1 MCVVIELFNFVSKC
15 YRATICFV
23 FCNSNL
29 NYKAK
34 TIMSKTISDNQDYNH
49 NPGTISESGF
59 GGVSQT
65 RKKTIIEGNDDVPA
79 IGSKNPNQLVGF
91 FISYSRLE
99 NGEYWELRE
108 GRNVI
113 GSNKVSDIHLNDKTT
128 SSHHATMVVR
138 RSGNDNRL
146 MYILTDENSSNG
158 VRVNGVD
165 IETEKY
171 QCKNFDKIKI
181 GGYEL
186 LVITIDKMAHGLV
199 RNEKLQ
205 ESKASTSDYS
215 SRDYFP
221 MNNEGSNKPY

>member
-1 MCVVIELFNFVSKC
+1 
-15 YRATICFV
+15 
-23 FCNSNL
+23 
-29 NYKAK
+29 
-34 TIMSKTISDNQDYNH
+34 MSKTISDNQDYNQS
-49 NPGTISESGF
+49 PGTISESGF
-59 GGVSQT
+59 GGASQT
-65 RKKTIIEGNDDVPA
+65 KKKTMIEGNDDVLA
-79 IGSKNPNQLVGF
+79 SGSKNPNQLVGF

-113 GSNKVSDIHLNDKTT
+113 GSASSSDIQLNDKTT

-171 QCKNFDKIKI
+171 QCKNFDKVKI
-181 GGYEL
+181 GAYEL
-186 LVITIDKMAHGLV
+186 LVVTIDKMAHGLV
-199 RNEKLQ
+199 KNEKLQ
-205 ESKASTSDYS
+205 ESKTSTSDYS

-221 MNNEGSNKPY
+221 RDNDGGTKTY

>member
-1 MCVVIELFNFVSKC
+1 
-15 YRATICFV
+15 
-23 FCNSNL
+23 
-29 NYKAK
+29 
-34 TIMSKTISDNQDYNH
+34 MSKTISDNQDYS
-49 NPGTISESGF
+49 PSSGTISESGF
-59 GGVSQT
+59 GVSNPS
-65 RKKTIIEGNDDVPA
+65 RKKTMIEGNDEVTSS
-79 IGSKNPNQLVGF
+79 GSKNPNQLVGF
-91 FISYSRLE
+91 LISYSRLE

-113 GSNKVSDIHLNDKTT
+113 GSSPGGDIQLNDKTT

-186 LVITIDKMAHGLV
+186 LVVTIDKLAHGLS

-205 ESKASTSDYS
+205 ESKASTTDYS

-221 MNNEGSNKPY
+221 SNNEGMNRTY

>member
-1 MCVVIELFNFVSKC
+1 
-15 YRATICFV
+15 
-23 FCNSNL
+23 
-29 NYKAK
+29 
-34 TIMSKTISDNQDYNH
+34 MSKTISDNQDYNQ
-49 NPGTISESGF
+49 NSGTVSESGF
-59 GGVSQT
+59 GVSSQT
-65 RKKTIIEGNDDVPA
+65 KKKTMIEGDDEVSV
-79 IGSKNPNQLVGF
+79 IGSRNPNLLVGF
-91 FISYSRLE
+91 LVSYSRME

-113 GSNKVSDIHLNDKTT
+113 GSASSSDIQLNDKTT

-158 VRVNGVD
+158 VRVNGID

-186 LVITIDKMAHGLV
+186 LVVTIDKMAHGLV

-205 ESKASTSDYS
+205 ESKSSTSDYS

-221 MNNEGSNKPY
+221 MNDEGSRKTY